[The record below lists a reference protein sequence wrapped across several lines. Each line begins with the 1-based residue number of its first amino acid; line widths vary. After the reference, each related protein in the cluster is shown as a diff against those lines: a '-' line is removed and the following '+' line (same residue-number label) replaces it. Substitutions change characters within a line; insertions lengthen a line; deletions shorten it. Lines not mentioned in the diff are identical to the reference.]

1 MSHSPPQHGDHHY
14 SIDRKNS
21 YQSDFI
27 LTSSTSSTSSSPLTQ
42 SVSSTA
48 SEMRETLYHCPS
60 GKRYIATRTVQPQ
73 QDGDLLLEKG
83 MQVEGQIIMET
94 ADGHSNSYFLYLPHT
109 FGYLKNPINDTF
121 DKFQFLIPNLIFGM
135 WAISRFFLLLNK
147 TWSANTTSCLLE
159 LEPQRH
165 VSS

>member
-1 MSHSPPQHGDHHY
+1 MSHSPPQHGGHHY

-27 LTSSTSSTSSSPLTQ
+27 LTSSTSSTFSSPLTQ
-42 SVSSTA
+42 SVSPTA
-48 SEMRETLYHCPS
+48 SEMRERLYPCPP
-60 GKRYIATRTVQPQ
+60 GKRYIAKTTVQPQ

-109 FGYLKNPINDTF
+109 FAYLKIQLTTQLISSNF
-121 DKFQFLIPNLIFGM
+121 LFLIPFLACGPFLGFSCCLIKRG
-135 WAISRFFLLLNK
+135 
-147 TWSANTTSCLLE
+147 T
-159 LEPQRH
+159 Q
-165 VSS
+165 VSQAVS